1 MIISYGSKVDISRM
15 ANGTVV
21 TVVVGKDPITAVV
34 INGLGCVD
42 CVLNRSDDICRH
54 YVRNCQMRK
63 IVKASDVMEEL

>member
-21 TVVVGKDPITAVV
+21 TVVVGNDPITAVV

-42 CVLNRSDDICRH
+42 CVLNGSDDICRP
-54 YVRNCQMRK
+54 YVCNCQWRK
-63 IVKASDVMEEL
+63 IVKATDVMEEL